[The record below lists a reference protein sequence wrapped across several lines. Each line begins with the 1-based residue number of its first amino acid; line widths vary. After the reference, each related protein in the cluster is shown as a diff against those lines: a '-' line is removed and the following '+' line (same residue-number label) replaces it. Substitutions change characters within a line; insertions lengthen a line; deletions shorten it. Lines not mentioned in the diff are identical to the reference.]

1 MNEYKKY
8 ASGQPSFEIY
18 SVETALKFAPSFLR
32 QLEITEDVMKNTPNP
47 ETFFH
52 RFGYAMFLLTE
63 LVKMEDIISFEKELP
78 SEHKQKLM
86 DKKQE
91 YIRNLL
97 DNIFDRLDKKI
108 SKLKTQKSIIGNIER
123 LGIELKIYEVEMSE
137 ETISYMKT
145 VINNLKKNHEIDF
158 GAY

>member
-91 YIRNLL
+91 YI
-97 DNIFDRLDKKI
+97 
-108 SKLKTQKSIIGNIER
+108 
-123 LGIELKIYEVEMSE
+123 
-137 ETISYMKT
+137 
-145 VINNLKKNHEIDF
+145 
-158 GAY
+158 